1 MCDVSYHTFDDK
13 SIHVLKFNKIC
24 ILCNLR
30 PYFYTRV
37 LKTQNIN
44 VFLPISPSWYFY
56 TLTPKSQFCHIHP
69 NLIPIHLSNP
79 SKPLIFP
86 TFSPSPVTLP
96 SPFKTFPI
104 PFESSLLIPTLSSSH
119 FSFHS
124 FFPPFSFSKKCI
136 FILMYF
142 YILT

>member
-1 MCDVSYHTFDDK
+1 M
-13 SIHVLKFNKIC
+13 SISVLKFNKIH
-24 ILCNLR
+24 ILCTFMHNFV
-30 PYFYTRV
+30 PGV
-37 LKTQNIN
+37 LKTQNVS
-44 VFLPISPSWYFY
+44 VFLPNSPSWYFY
-56 TLTPKSQFCHIHP
+56 TLTPKSQFHHIHP

-79 SKPLIFP
+79 SKSLIFP

-142 YILT
+142 YLLT

>member
-1 MCDVSYHTFDDK
+1 M
-13 SIHVLKFNKIC
+13 SISVLKFNKIH
-24 ILCNLR
+24 ILHTFMHSFV
-30 PYFYTRV
+30 PRV
-37 LKTQNIN
+37 LKTQNIS

-56 TLTPKSQFCHIHP
+56 TLTSKSQFHHIHP
-69 NLIPIHLSNP
+69 NLIPIHLSSP

-86 TFSPSPVTLP
+86 TFSPSPTALP

-124 FFPPFSFSKKCI
+124 FFPPFLIFKKCI

-142 YILT
+142 YLLT